1 MSNISQIA
9 YSGINAATIG
19 LTTTGQNIANVNTP
33 GYSRLNTVTASL
45 SGVSSL
51 NAGGGVKVTSIRRL
65 SNEFQNQQLWRAT
78 TEQHYYN
85 SSQQYLTALETLM
98 SGDGASISSGLD
110 QFFAALSETS
120 ATPGSIAL
128 RQQIIS
134 EAKNLAQRFN
144 GLNSNIDAQLGA
156 LHEQRTAMATEINGL
171 TTNVALLNKKIIET
185 ESINGDTSALRDQR
199 DNLVTQLSQY
209 ASIRINEVADG
220 SVSIALANG
229 QPLVAGATAGQ
240 LKISK
245 TMTGEQEVAL
255 SFAGTSFPLKQD
267 SFGGA
272 FGGLYNVE
280 YGNLRPMKTSLSE
293 MAEQL
298 TDLVNNTLATGFD
311 LNGNAGQPLFTFT
324 AGSSTALISVNALNP
339 NELALSSVAGET
351 GNNEVL
357 LDLLN
362 LKGQNITLGSSAV
375 TLNDAYAIL
384 LGQVASASRQNQADL
399 DTATGVTGQA
409 QSQRD
414 AVSAVSLDEEYVNMM
429 TYQQAYQANMKMIS
443 TANQLFDNMLA
454 AF

>member
-9 YSGINAATIG
+9 YSGINAAQIG

-33 GYSRLNTVTASL
+33 GFSRLNTVTASQ
-45 SGVSSL
+45 SGVSST

-78 TEQHYYN
+78 TEQNYYN

-110 QFFAALSETS
+110 QFFAALSEAS
-120 ATPGSIAL
+120 ATPGSVAL
-128 RQQIIS
+128 RQQIIG
-134 EAKNLAQRFN
+134 EAKNLSQRFN
-144 GLNSNIDAQLGA
+144 GLNSNIDAQLAA
-156 LHEQRTAMATEINGL
+156 LHEQRMAMAGEINGL
-171 TTNVALLNKKIIET
+171 TTNVAMLNKKIVET
-185 ESINGDTSALRDQR
+185 ESVNGDTSALRDQR
-199 DNLVTQLSQY
+199 DTLVTQLAQY
-209 ASIRINEVADG
+209 ASIRITSVPDG
-220 SVSIALANG
+220 SVGVSLDNG
-229 QPLVAGATAGQ
+229 QPLVAGSTAGQ
-240 LKISK
+240 LQVTK

-255 SFAGTSFPLKQD
+255 TFAGTSFPLRQD

-280 YGNLRPMKTSLSE
+280 YNNLRPMKDSLSE

-298 TDLVNNTLATGFD
+298 TNMVNNTLATGFD
-311 LNGNAGQPLFTFT
+311 LKGNPGQPLFTFT
-324 AGSSTALISVNALNP
+324 AGSSTALLSVNPVNP
-339 NELALSSVAGET
+339 DELALSSAAGET

-362 LKGQNITLGSSAV
+362 LKSQNISLGSDSV

-384 LGQVASASRQNQADL
+384 LGQVAGASRQNQADL
-399 DTATGVTGQA
+399 DTAVGVSGQA

-414 AVSAVSLDEEYVNMM
+414 AVSAVSLDEEYVNMV
-429 TYQQAYQANMKMIS
+429 TYQQAYQANMKVIS

>member
-9 YSGINAATIG
+9 YSGINAAQIG
-19 LTTTGQNIANVNTP
+19 LTTTGQNIANINTP
-33 GYSRLNTVTASL
+33 GYSRLNTVTESL
-45 SGVSSL
+45 SGISSL

-110 QFFAALSETS
+110 QFFAALSEAS
-120 ATPGSIAL
+120 ATPGSVAL

-144 GLNSNIDAQLGA
+144 GLNSNIDAQLNA
-156 LHEQRTAMATEINGL
+156 LREQRTAMASEINGL
-171 TTNVALLNKKIIET
+171 TTNLALLNKKIIET

-199 DNLVTQLSQY
+199 ESLTNQLSQY
-209 ASIRINEVADG
+209 AAIRVGEIPDG
-220 SVSIALANG
+220 SISISLANG
-229 QPLVAGATAGQ
+229 QPLVAGSTAGQ
-240 LKISK
+240 LKVTETLS
-245 TMTGEQEVAL
+245 GEQEVSL

-280 YGNLRPMKTSLSE
+280 YDNLRPMKSSLE
-293 MAEQL
+293 QMAEQL
-298 TDLVNNTLATGFD
+298 SDMVNNTLATGFD
-311 LNGNAGQPLFTFT
+311 LNGAAGQPLFAFT
-324 AGSSTALISVNALNP
+324 SGSSTDLLSVNNLSPA
-339 NELALSSVAGET
+339 ELALSSAAGET

-362 LKGQNITLGSSAV
+362 LKGQTITLGASSV

-399 DTATGVTGQA
+399 DTATAVTGQA

-429 TYQQAYQANMKMIS
+429 TYQQAYQANMKVIS